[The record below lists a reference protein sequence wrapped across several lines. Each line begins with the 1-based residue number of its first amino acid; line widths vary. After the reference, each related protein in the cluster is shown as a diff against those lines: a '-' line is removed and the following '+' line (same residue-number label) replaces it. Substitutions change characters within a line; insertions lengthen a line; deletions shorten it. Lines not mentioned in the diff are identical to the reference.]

1 MQWLKSLLKPK
12 AAVTTQAIPIPAAI
26 DLDVPRY
33 PPFMKGLPTIEPE
46 RLIAQ
51 HPEILSQYKR
61 SVIVTPEQY
70 ERFYLG
76 ALRRFASYAHLLP
89 ASQSHHH
96 RGAGGLLR
104 HSMEVALWSLQGA
117 DNMLLS
123 TGKSPAQRRAIEPRW
138 QLTAFLAGLCH
149 DVGKP
154 ATDMT
159 VTSSDRNLSWK
170 PLTENL
176 YDWAKTNGLNSY
188 FLEWRAGRGKQHIS
202 LSNLLAERIIGAEAL
217 QWIDEGGTELVVWLM
232 EALSGNPGATNP
244 LYDLVLRADSSS
256 TERDL
261 KTMGVAMAGYELGVP
276 IERHLMDIM
285 RRLIKEGIWQVN
297 ELGARVWNIN
307 GGIYLVWPASG
318 EEIAAKV
325 RSDDL
330 KGFPRTADGILDM
343 LLERGL
349 AFVKEGG
356 EERFWKIVPE
366 VLEAKIPNKS
376 LACIRLRDDAMISST
391 PIPVIAGRLLN
402 AEEDEEESADTTAA
416 ATASPTPPA
425 PAPVSSPAPAKSGDK
440 PRTATTEAKAKKHD
454 TAPMADA
461 PMSHPPEREAANEP
475 AQSAATQNVDAA
487 LLPDQPEGP
496 KAPPAKLK
504 VDPDTGEIL
513 GIEAGDPGAKK
524 QPKVREVVKVTAKEA
539 AHGISKPVVIRLKS
553 FNKDAAPEAQ
563 ESAPQGVA
571 DAQAAQDSA
580 ESKSDGAPDGQA
592 TPKKKKRN
600 KLVFNQAPTIEFSG
614 SVGELF
620 LALAD
625 DLQQGAKLWNSDVR
639 VDDEGMVLLRW
650 PACFANYGLTAKTIL
665 DECGKKGW
673 IWIDQ
678 DNPFV
683 KLVDTTFQ
691 GEECKALRLMP
702 EPGDAL
708 LYHAK
713 YDHERVSS
721 MGARNKAKNQESLPP
736 KVESV
741 PDNPK
746 APEQPIADPAPKASK
761 PSETKQEQ
769 PVMRQAKPLPTQNAE
784 SPAQAPLMN
793 PQVKAETCQ
802 KPAPRD
808 EEVSVKTPKPQ
819 AQAEEQSQVHDEVV
833 AKTRAPSEKPA
844 QPKPQPPA
852 VSHSQKADPVAVNAK
867 PAAEQKK
874 VEVTDPVIA
883 SLLKVLNSCP
893 AFEEDDEWRSV
904 NRNLFRSAAIE
915 AGVVKD
921 RKQLNVTV
929 EANAR
934 TFHVNGANLRYK
946 KSLTVPA

>member
-123 TGKSPAQRRAIEPRW
+123 TGKTPAQRRAIEPRW

-176 YDWAKTNGLNSY
+176 YDWAKTHGLNSY

-318 EEIAAKV
+318 DEIAAKV

-416 ATASPTPPA
+416 AESTSPAPTPE
-425 PAPVSSPAPAKSGDK
+425 PAKSGEK
-440 PRTATTEAKAKKHD
+440 HLTAKTVSKAKSQD
-454 TAPMADA
+454 SAPTADV
-461 PMSHPPEREAANEP
+461 PMSHPPERDAANEP
-475 AQSAATQNVDAA
+475 VQSAVSESAGDAAGATQ
-487 LLPDQPEGP
+487 PETP
-496 KAPPAKLK
+496 KPPPAKLK
-504 VDPDTGEIL
+504 IDPDTGEIL
-513 GIEAGDPGAKK
+513 GIEAGDPNAKK
-524 QPKVREVVKVTAKEA
+524 QPKVREVVKVTSKEA

-553 FNKDAAPEAQ
+553 FNKDPHPEAQ
-563 ESAPQGVA
+563 QSAAQGAA
-571 DAQAAQDSA
+571 DAPVAQDVA
-580 ESKSDGAPDGQA
+580 ESKSDGSQDGQA
-592 TPKKKKRN
+592 TPTKKKRK

-673 IWIDQ
+673 IWVDQ

-713 YDHERVSS
+713 YDHERVSA
-721 MGARNKAKNQESLPP
+721 MGAVSKANDQEAQPPKAEPAPEHPKAQESHKSAPASHADKPP
-736 KVESV
+736 
-741 PDNPK
+741 
-746 APEQPIADPAPKASK
+746 QGQ
-761 PSETKQEQ
+761 PSEDKHER
-769 PVMRQAKPLPTQNAE
+769 PGMRQAKPLPPKAAGSNENA
-784 SPAQAPLMN
+784 SSAKSKPQAD
-793 PQVKAETCQ
+793 TSQ
-802 KPAPRD
+802 KPAIQN
-808 EEVSVKTPKPQ
+808 EGAAVSPEKPKQQLQ
-819 AQAEEQSQVHDEVV
+819 AQPHAEQ
-833 AKTRAPSEKPA
+833 AANK
-844 QPKPQPPA
+844 
-852 VSHSQKADPVAVNAK
+852 PVASEGHPKRLPQTSPDTK
-867 PAAEQKK
+867 PPKSSPAPATANTASESKK
-874 VEVTDPVIA
+874 FEVTDPVIA

-893 AFEEDDEWRSV
+893 AVAEDDEWRFV
-904 NRNLFRSAAIE
+904 DRIVFRAAAIE
-915 AGVVKD
+915 AGAVKD
-921 RKQLNVTV
+921 RKQLNTTV
-929 EANAR
+929 EANAK

-946 KSLTVPA
+946 KSLVIPA

>member
-123 TGKSPAQRRAIEPRW
+123 TGKTPAQRRAIEPRW

-176 YDWAKTNGLNSY
+176 YDWAKTHGLNSY

-318 EEIAAKV
+318 DEIAAKV

-391 PIPVIAGRLLN
+391 PIPAIAGRLLN
-402 AEEDEEESADTTAA
+402 AEDDEGEEESADTTAA
-416 ATASPTPPA
+416 AAAEPTTPA
-425 PAPVSSPAPAKSGDK
+425 PAPVKSGGK
-440 PRTATTEAKAKKHD
+440 TRTAETEN
-454 TAPMADA
+454 TASKRNTKDA
-461 PMSHPPEREAANEP
+461 APPPDALMSHPPEKDAANEP
-475 AQSAATQNVDAA
+475 EQSASTESSDGAAQAT
-487 LLPDQPEGP
+487 QPEGP

-504 VDPDTGEIL
+504 IDPDTGEIL
-513 GIEAGDPGAKK
+513 GIEAGDPNAKK
-524 QPKVREVVKVTAKEA
+524 QPKVREVVKVTSKEA

-553 FNKDAAPEAQ
+553 FNKEAAPEAQ
-563 ESAPQGVA
+563 ESPAQSAA
-571 DAQAAQDSA
+571 DSPVAQDIA
-580 ESKSDGAPDGQA
+580 EAKPDESSGGQT

-600 KLVFNQAPTIEFSG
+600 KLVFDQAPTIEFSG

-673 IWIDQ
+673 IWVDE

-683 KLVDTTFQ
+683 KLVDATFQ
-691 GEECKALRLMP
+691 GEDCKALRLMP

-713 YDHERVSS
+713 YDHDRVST
-721 MGARNKAKNQESLPP
+721 MGAVSKVKEQEVQTPKAD
-736 KVESV
+736 SV
-741 PDNPK
+741 REQPK
-746 APEQPIADPAPKASK
+746 APAPQAAMPTEGKPVEASVER
-761 PSETKQEQ
+761 PGL
-769 PVMRQAKPLPTQNAE
+769 RQAKPLRPQTANFDE
-784 SPAQAPLMN
+784 PEPKTKPHAQAE
-793 PQVKAETCQ
+793 ASQ
-802 KPAPRD
+802 KPVVNDEGATVRPAAPVHDAKAQLREERD
-808 EEVSVKTPKPQ
+808 SINPGASEKQAQRKPQ
-819 AQAEEQSQVHDEVV
+819 ASASTKPPKVTP
-833 AKTRAPSEKPA
+833 ATAP
-844 QPKPQPPA
+844 
-852 VSHSQKADPVAVNAK
+852 AK
-867 PAAEQKK
+867 PAAENKK
-874 VEVTDPVIA
+874 TDVTDPMVA

-893 AFEEDDEWRSV
+893 AVAEDDEWRMV
-904 NRNLFRSAAIE
+904 DRIAFRAAAIE

-921 RKQLNVTV
+921 RKQLNTTV
-929 EANAR
+929 EANAK
-934 TFHVNGANLRYK
+934 TFHVNGSNLRYK
-946 KSLTVPA
+946 KSLSV